1 MKEFEYT
8 NTLPRKEDFF
18 SLYETTGWN
27 GNGIYT
33 PEILYRAICNSW
45 YVITVY
51 ENDHLVGFGR
61 ILSDGVYQT
70 FICDLIVHPDY
81 QNKGMGR
88 AILTQLLEKCKSSG
102 IRWVQLSSAKNKQS
116 FYEKFGF
123 QERSA
128 DAPGMQLFFE

>member
-1 MKEFEYT
+1 MKPFEYT
-8 NTLPRKEDFF
+8 STLPRKKDFF

-27 GNGIYT
+27 SNGIYT

-88 AILTQLLEKCKSSG
+88 VILTQLLEKCKSSG
-102 IRWVQLSSAKNKQS
+102 IRWVQLSSAKDKRS
-116 FYEKFGF
+116 FYKKFGF
-123 QERSA
+123 QERPA